1 MTKPTHVNKF
11 TPDTIEWKAALS
23 VELLLLKTPVHYVAT
38 NGTARRARYLDTE
51 INTDLAPV
59 FVFID
64 IETKKAINLTLEN
77 VCQLAS
83 GKPD

>member
-1 MTKPTHVNKF
+1 MRY

>member
-1 MTKPTHVNKF
+1 MRYTT
-11 TPDTIEWKAALS
+11 DTIEWKAALS

>member
-23 VELLLLKTPVHYVAT
+23 VELLLLKNPVHYVAT
-38 NGTARRARYLDTE
+38 NGTARRARYMDTE

-83 GKPD
+83 GNPD